1 MVSGQFLGATALV
14 VLMGS
19 LMLPQAASGQGAI
32 TSAGRSLAASTAPRL
47 MIAQTNGGFVIT
59 YPFSSS
65 APTSSPPIPLGQ
77 SVHLDRRLVD
87 GLPQARSIRH
97 APSEFTHD
105 PR

>member
-1 MVSGQFLGATALV
+1 MVSGQFPGATALV

-77 SVHLDRRLVD
+77 SVHLDRRVVD
-87 GLPQARSIRH
+87 AFPQARSIRH
-97 APSEFTHD
+97 APSDITHE

>member
-47 MIAQTNGGFVIT
+47 MIAQTNGGFVISHQS
-59 YPFSSS
+59 FSPPPV
-65 APTSSPPIPLGQ
+65 ASPPIPLGQ

-87 GLPQARSIRH
+87 ALPQTRSIRH
-97 APSEFTHD
+97 APSDITHD